1 MKKFFK
7 KIKDWFKR
15 HKPSKRRLIQL
26 YSALLYNANFQGF
39 KTGNIYT
46 GGTKNFCVPGLNCY
60 SCPGAAGACPLGAL
74 QNALA
79 SSGTRAP
86 FYVFGIIILFG
97 LLLGRTICGFLCPVG
112 LVQEL
117 MYKIKT
123 PKLKKSRVTKVLS
136 YFKYVILAVLVIGVP
151 LMYSLQSFP
160 VPGFCKYICPAGTLG
175 GAIGLLVNPNNAD
188 LFPMLGS
195 LFTWKFAVLVVLLVA
210 SVFIFRVFCRFLCP
224 LGALYG
230 FFCRIAMLG
239 VKLDKNKCTD
249 CGLCIRTCKMD
260 ISRVGDHEC
269 IQCGECIAVC
279 PAKAISWKGS
289 KLFLHVNAVEE
300 EQAEKPLNS
309 LLSGAPQSNAI
320 DLQASDTATE
330 KVSLGNLM
338 AGDQAE
344 SAGMAE
350 TAANNALN
358 AEYAENAAEII
369 AGEVAAA
376 NINTVQNKIKKRNFW
391 LQVGAWALA
400 LCFFGIAVWY
410 LNFRGKDIVTGSEVG
425 DLCPDYTLE
434 RYGDDGTF
442 SVSANK
448 GKITVI
454 NFWATWCTPCV
465 AEIPYFEQLANN
477 YRQIEVVA
485 VHGISYDDVQ
495 AFIDL
500 KWSGYT
506 MTFAQDIISSDGI
519 TSEFYAAL
527 GGKGTWPMTVIL
539 DAEGIITF
547 SAQGKITYELL
558 QQQIEK
564 LL

>member
-376 NINTVQNKIKKRNFW
+376 NINTAQNKIKKRNFW

-400 LCFFGIAVWY
+400 ICFFGIAVWY

-485 VHGISYDDVQ
+485 VHGVSYDDVQ

-539 DAEGIITF
+539 DTEGIITF